1 MSAVAPGATTENA
14 ASDIARIR
22 RAVPLSGLGV
32 PIVVAAIVIAGAI
45 SNGDFLTTHNLR
57 AVLLSASITG
67 IVAVSMTAIT
77 MSGSFVSLASSQ
89 SIMLAAILFAAM
101 IGAGWNVALAIL
113 AVIAALALTGVAQ
126 GLIVAAGLNPVITT
140 LAAGAIIFGGV
151 SIVAGTEEVTFGGR
165 QISWLTDSQP
175 LGLPLPIYAFVA
187 VTAIVSFLIHRTVL
201 GRHVVLTGANRD
213 TARVSGIPV
222 RAVTTI
228 AFAIFAAGVAVAGIL
243 AVSRVGSA
251 DPRFM
256 ESLTIDAIAAI
267 LIGGTSVA
275 GGHGSPLRSAMGA
288 LIIALIDNIMI
299 LNDFSTGGRQ
309 TIKGVIVVAVL
320 IALTLLA
327 RKASR

>member
-1 MSAVAPGATTENA
+1 MSVVAPSATTESA
-14 ASDIARIR
+14 ASVVGRIR
-22 RAVPLSGLGV
+22 RIVPLSGLGV
-32 PIVVAAIVIAGAI
+32 PIIVATIMIAGTI
-45 SNGDFLTTHNLR
+45 SNGDFLTADNLR

-101 IGAGWNVALAIL
+101 IGAGLNVALAIL
-113 AVIAALALTGVAQ
+113 AVIAALALTGLAQ

-151 SIVAGTEEVTFGGR
+151 STIAGTSEVTFGGH

-175 LGLPLPIYAFVA
+175 LGLPLPIYVFVA

-201 GRHVVLTGANRD
+201 GRQIVLTGANRD

-222 RAVTTI
+222 RTVTTM
-228 AFAIFAAGVAVAGIL
+228 AFVILAAGTAVAGIL

-256 ESLTIDAIAAI
+256 ESLTVDAIAAL

-275 GGHGSPLRSAMGA
+275 GGQGSPLRSAMGA

-299 LNDFSTGGRQ
+299 LNDFSAGARQ
-309 TIKGVIVVAVL
+309 TIKGTIVVAVV

-327 RKASR
+327 RKESR

>member
-1 MSAVAPGATTENA
+1 MSVVAPGAATKSGA
-14 ASDIARIR
+14 GVGARIR
-22 RAVPLSGLGV
+22 GAVPLSVLGL
-32 PIVVAAIVIAGAI
+32 PVVVGAIVIVGAAL
-45 SNGDFLTTHNLR
+45 NGDFLTADNLR
-57 AVLLSASITG
+57 AILLSASITG

-77 MSGSFVSLASSQ
+77 MSGSFVSLATSQ
-89 SIMLAAILFAAM
+89 SIMLAAILFAAT

-113 AVIAALALTGVAQ
+113 AVVAALLLTGLAQ

-151 SIVAGTEEVTFGGR
+151 SIFTGTGEVTFGGHH
-165 QISWLTDSQP
+165 ISWLTDSQP
-175 LGLPLPIYAFVA
+175 LGLPLPIYVFVV
-187 VTAIVSFLIHRTVL
+187 VTAIVSFLIHRTVM

-213 TARVSGIPV
+213 AARVSGIPV
-222 RAVTTI
+222 RAVTTV
-228 AFAIFAAGVAVAGIL
+228 AFVICAAGIAVAGIL

-256 ESLTIDAIAAI
+256 ESLTVDAIAAI

-288 LIIALIDNIMI
+288 LIIALIDNIMV
-299 LNDFSTGGRQ
+299 LNSVSTGGRQ
-309 TIKGVIVVAVL
+309 TIKGVVVVAVV

-327 RKASR
+327 RKESR

>member
-1 MSAVAPGATTENA
+1 MTAVAPGAATEGA
-14 ASDIARIR
+14 ASVAGRIR
-22 RAVPLSGLGV
+22 RVPLSGLGV

-45 SNGDFLTTHNLR
+45 SNGAFLTTQNLR
-57 AVLLSASITG
+57 AILLSASITG

-77 MSGSFVSLASSQ
+77 MSGSFVSLATSQ

-101 IGAGWNVALAIL
+101 IGAGVNVVLAIL
-113 AVIAALALTGVAQ
+113 AVVAALALTGLAQ

-140 LAAGAIIFGGV
+140 LAAGAIIVGGV
-151 SIVAGTEEVTFGGR
+151 SIVSGTDEVTFGGH

-175 LGLPLPIYAFVA
+175 LGLPLPIYVFVA
-187 VTAIVSFLIHRTVL
+187 VTAIVSFVIHRTVL
-201 GRHVVLTGANRD
+201 GRYVVLTGANRD

-222 RAVTTI
+222 RAVTTA
-228 AFAIFAAGVAVAGIL
+228 AFVICAAGVAVAGIL

-288 LIIALIDNIMI
+288 LTIALIDNIMI
-299 LNDFSTGGRQ
+299 LNDLSAGGRQ
-309 TIKGVIVVAVL
+309 TIKGVIVVAVV

-327 RKASR
+327 RKEPR

>member
-1 MSAVAPGATTENA
+1 MSVVAPGTTTNSPA
-14 ASDIARIR
+14 GVGARIR
-22 RAVPLSGLGV
+22 DAVPLSVLGV
-32 PIVVAAIVIAGAI
+32 PIVAGAIVIVGAAL
-45 SNGDFLTTHNLR
+45 NGDFLTGDNLR
-57 AVLLSASITG
+57 AILLSASITG

-77 MSGSFVSLASSQ
+77 MSGSFVSLATSQ
-89 SIMLAAILFAAM
+89 SIMLAAILFAAT

-113 AVIAALALTGVAQ
+113 AVVAALLLTGLAQ

-151 SIVAGTEEVTFGGR
+151 SIFAGTREVTFGGHHV
-165 QISWLTDSQP
+165 SWLTDSQP
-175 LGLPLPIYAFVA
+175 LGLPLPIYVFVA
-187 VTAIVSFLIHRTVL
+187 VTAIVSFLIHRTVI

-213 TARVSGIPV
+213 AARVSGIPV

-228 AFAIFAAGVAVAGIL
+228 AFVICAAGIAVAGIL

-256 ESLTIDAIAAI
+256 ESLTVDAIAAI

-275 GGHGSPLRSAMGA
+275 GGQGSPLRSAMGA
-288 LIIALIDNIMI
+288 LIIALIDNIMV
-299 LNDFSTGGRQ
+299 LNSVSTGGRQ
-309 TIKGVIVVAVL
+309 TIKGAVVVGVV

-327 RKASR
+327 RKESR

>member
-14 ASDIARIR
+14 ASVVARIR
-22 RAVPLSGLGV
+22 RAVPLSVLGV
-32 PIVVAAIVIAGAI
+32 PIVVTAIVIAGAI
-45 SNGDFLTTHNLR
+45 SNGDVLTTDNLR

-113 AVIAALALTGVAQ
+113 AVVAALALTGLAQ

-140 LAAGAIIFGGV
+140 LAAGAIIVGGV
-151 SIVAGTEEVTFGGR
+151 SIVAGTEEVAFGGR

-175 LGLPLPIYAFVA
+175 LGLPLPIYVFVA

-201 GRHVVLTGANRD
+201 GRQIVLTGANRD

-222 RAVTTI
+222 RTVTTM
-228 AFAIFAAGVAVAGIL
+228 AFVILAAGTAVAGIL

-256 ESLTIDAIAAI
+256 ESLTIDAIAAL

-275 GGHGSPLRSAMGA
+275 GGQGSPLRSAMGA

-309 TIKGVIVVAVL
+309 TIKGIIVVAVVV
-320 IALTLLA
+320 ALTLLA
-327 RKASR
+327 RRESR

>member
-1 MSAVAPGATTENA
+1 MSAVAPGATTEKA
-14 ASDIARIR
+14 APVVARIR
-22 RAVPLSGLGV
+22 RGVPLSVLGV
-32 PIVVAAIVIAGAI
+32 PIVVAAIVIVGAVQ
-45 SNGDFLTTHNLR
+45 NADFLTTDNLR

-113 AVIAALALTGVAQ
+113 AVVAALALTGLAQ

-151 SIVAGTEEVTFGGR
+151 SIVSGTQEVAFGGR

-175 LGLPLPIYAFVA
+175 LGLPLPIYVFVA

-201 GRHVVLTGANRD
+201 GRHIVLTGANRN

-222 RAVTTI
+222 RTVTTM
-228 AFAIFAAGVAVAGIL
+228 AFVILAAGTAVAGIL

-256 ESLTIDAIAAI
+256 ESLTVDAIAAL

-275 GGHGSPLRSAMGA
+275 GGQGSPLRSAMGA
-288 LIIALIDNIMI
+288 LSIALIDNIMI
-299 LNDFSTGGRQ
+299 LNDFSAGGRQ
-309 TIKGVIVVAVL
+309 TIKGIIVVAVVIL
-320 IALTLLA
+320 VTLLA
-327 RKASR
+327 RKESR